1 MLRAGHV
8 KNAVGKFYILGEYYR
23 ASPNRIAAKSA
34 KNLGQI
40 ERVRLLCAHQRIAVL
55 RLAKRRTVDIDK
67 ELIAVQEIYQ
77 DTTLRS
83 PWEYR

>member
-8 KNAVGKFYILGEYYR
+8 KNSVGKFYILGEYYR
-23 ASPNRIAAKSA
+23 ASQNRIATKSA
-34 KNLGQI
+34 KNLGQMK
-40 ERVRLLCAHQRIAVL
+40 RVRLLWAHQRIAML

-67 ELIAVQEIYQ
+67 EPIAVQENHK

>member
-34 KNLGQI
+34 KNLGQLN
-40 ERVRLLCAHQRIAVL
+40 VCVFYG
-55 RLAKRRTVDIDK
+55 
-67 ELIAVQEIYQ
+67 LING
-77 DTTLRS
+77 
-83 PWEYR
+83 